1 MESITIT
8 RLGVQLVIAILCAG
22 VAKAL
27 VPRRTPGHILGLV
40 LIGLFGV
47 WVGEWLIGYLG
58 QIYDLRPFSFLYWDI
73 QRVKIIPAIVG
84 STLVMYLLK
93 LVLQWGRYER

>member
-8 RLGVQLVIAILCAG
+8 RLGVQLVVAIVCAG
-22 VAKAL
+22 VAKSL
-27 VPRRTPGHILGLV
+27 IPRRVPGHIVGLV

-58 QIYDLRPFSFLYWDI
+58 QMYNLRSFSFLYWDI
-73 QRVKIIPAIVG
+73 QQVKVIPAIVG
-84 STLVMYLLK
+84 STLVMYLLR